1 MTFDSCTFAT
11 REGQYYI
18 FTNAQK
24 EIRVKGEFIII
35 IQKRTTDYMLL
46 KVKVKN
52 ILY

>member
-11 REGQYYI
+11 REVQYYI

-24 EIRVKGEFIII
+24 ERVKGEFIII
-35 IQKRTTDYMLL
+35 TQKHTTDYMLL